1 MSVFTPVSKQ
11 QLDEHLQH
19 YEIGELI
26 AFQGISAGVEN
37 SNFFVTTSQGE
48 YVLTL
53 FESHGVE
60 KISFYLGLMEH
71 LADAGIPSITPVY
84 SKQGKLLL
92 KLKRKPA
99 VIVKRIKG
107 TNPVKISAA
116 HCQQIGKML
125 AKFHRATQNYPQHM
139 ANEFDHHWQKACAQ
153 KLFTRLTTA
162 DKKLLQAELAFQDSC
177 QAQLMAL
184 PTGII
189 HGDLFRDNSLF
200 ITTENKV
207 ELSAIL
213 DLYTACND
221 VLLIDLAIVLNDWC
235 FQDNGEIDQLLA
247 VELINAYQRIRPFRK
262 TEKALFNVA
271 LRASALRFWVLR
283 LDLKYNP
290 RASYNE
296 VSDNNYDPDEYRN
309 KLLTHIGQNYEIII

>member
-71 LADAGIPSITPVY
+71 LADAGIPSIRPVY

-125 AKFHRATQNYPQHM
+125 ARFHRATQNYPQRM
-139 ANEFDHHWQKACAQ
+139 ANEFDHHWQKACVQ

-247 VELINAYQRIRPFRK
+247 LELINAYQRIRPFRK